1 MQENQKAHLRLY
13 LNRVMETMNS
23 INSAIAKPKAQS
35 SGSKALPISLV
46 AVPMNAVICCT
57 SVVWFRLT
65 SETAE

>member
-1 MQENQKAHLRLY
+1 MQENQKAHRRLY
-13 LNRVMETMNS
+13 RNRVTAMMNR
-23 INSAIAKPKAQS
+23 INPAIAKLKAQS

-46 AVPMNAVICCT
+46 AVPMLAVICCT